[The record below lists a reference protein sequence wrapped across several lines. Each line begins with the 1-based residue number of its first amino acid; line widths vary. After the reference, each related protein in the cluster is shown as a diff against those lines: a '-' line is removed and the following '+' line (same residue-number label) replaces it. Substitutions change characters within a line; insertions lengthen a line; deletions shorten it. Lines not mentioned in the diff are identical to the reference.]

1 MLYRK
6 MRRMRRSEIAMKK
19 AAKPPSIK
27 VEIPP
32 YGRMLIVGERDDGAL
47 AFFES
52 RWPKL
57 WPGVKREV
65 QRMSKRCELRI
76 TFKGLKWLADG
87 ARIEPNVFMSD
98 KSDWYLRIDLDPLR
112 ELKDDLPFFDFF
124 IREAEIVHCQPVF

>member
-1 MLYRK
+1 
-6 MRRMRRSEIAMKK
+6 MKK
-19 AAKPPSIK
+19 QLQKPPSIK

-32 YGRMLIVGERDDGAL
+32 YGQMLIVGKGDDGAL

-65 QRMSKRCELRI
+65 KRMCKNYKAGI
-76 TFKGLKWLADG
+76 TFKDFKWLADA
-87 ARIEPNVFMSD
+87 ARMKPDVFMSD

-112 ELKDDLPFFDFF
+112 ELREDLPVFDFF